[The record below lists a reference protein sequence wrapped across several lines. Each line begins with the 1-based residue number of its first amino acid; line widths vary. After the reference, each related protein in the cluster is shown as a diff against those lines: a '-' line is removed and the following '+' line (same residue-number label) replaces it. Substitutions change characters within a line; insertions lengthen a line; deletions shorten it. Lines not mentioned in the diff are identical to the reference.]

1 MEMFRLSI
9 VTPEK
14 VFFEADI
21 RSLIVPGTEGYLGVL
36 SNHAPLITALQP
48 GKIEFRDIDDQQ
60 HFLAVT
66 SGFLEVSG
74 NVATLLADA
83 VEETEEIDLKRAEAA
98 IEPGRCSKRR
108 RPVTRI
114 SISRAPGHHWN
125 APGTGLKSTGR
136 RISAIESSERQG
148 SESRMKRSEPSRF

>member
-1 MEMFRLSI
+1 MFRLSI

-21 RSLIVPGTEGYLGVL
+21 KSLIVPGTEGYLGIL
-36 SNHAPLITALQP
+36 SNHAPLITALHP
-48 GKIEFRDIDDQQ
+48 GKIEFQDADEGP

-83 VEETEEIDLKRAEAA
+83 VEETEEIDLERATAA
-98 IEPGRCSKRR
+98 RDRAWEMLKAAGAGDKHIDVPRARAALERAHN
-108 RPVTRI
+108 RI
-114 SISRAPGHHWN
+114 KIYKETH
-125 APGTGLKSTGR
+125 
-136 RISAIESSERQG
+136 
-148 SESRMKRSEPSRF
+148 

>member
-98 IEPGRCSKRR
+98 RDRAWEMLKAAASGDKNIDIPRARASLERARN
-108 RPVTRI
+108 RI
-114 SISRAPGHHWN
+114 KIY
-125 APGTGLKSTGR
+125 
-136 RISAIESSERQG
+136 RQTH
-148 SESRMKRSEPSRF
+148 

>member
-1 MEMFRLSI
+1 MFRLSI

-21 RSLIVPGTEGYLGVL
+21 KSLIIPGTEGYLGVL
-36 SNHAPLITALQP
+36 SNHAPLITALHP
-48 GKIEFRDIDDQQ
+48 GKIEFRDVDDLT

-83 VEETEEIDLKRAEAA
+83 VEETAEIDLQRATAA
-98 IEPGRCSKRR
+98 RDRAWEMLKAAAAGDKHIDVPRARAALERAHN
-108 RPVTRI
+108 RI
-114 SISRAPGHHWN
+114 KIYKETH
-125 APGTGLKSTGR
+125 
-136 RISAIESSERQG
+136 
-148 SESRMKRSEPSRF
+148 